1 MKLVR
6 GIGGAVAA
14 GVVLLALVVVGAAV
28 WGQRRG
34 FPGPGGESVAWHIG
48 VAVLVVVAQCFSD
61 RHRGTRAFA
70 ASLGVLVAA
79 GFLLNTQWW
88 G

>member
-6 GIGGAVAA
+6 GISGAVTA
-14 GVVLLALVVVGAAV
+14 GVVLLALVAVGAAV
-28 WGQRRG
+28 CGQRRG

-48 VAVLVVVAQCFSD
+48 IAVLVVGAQCFSD
-61 RHRGTRAFA
+61 RHRGPQAFT
-70 ASLGVLVAA
+70 ASVGVLVAT

>member
-6 GIGGAVAA
+6 GISGVVAA

-28 WGQRRG
+28 CGQRRG
-34 FPGPGGESVAWHIG
+34 FPGPGGESVAWHIV
-48 VAVLVVVAQCFSD
+48 VAVIVVVAQCLSD
-61 RHRGTRAFA
+61 GNRGPRAFA
-70 ASLGVLVAA
+70 ASVGVLAA
-79 GFLLNTQWW
+79 TGFLLNTQWW